1 MKNKLLFPSKF
12 RIIGIAL
19 LLLSAILFIAWLHYD
34 FMFPFLQTKPV
45 QPSIGF
51 SNLFEDNNLTNELI
65 GTGLLLGLIFIAFA
79 KESTEDERTQM
90 LRLQSLHIS
99 HYLNYL
105 IFTILLFSVNGI
117 SFFGAMLCLPYLF
130 LVTFI
135 VIYYFRLHLL
145 PKFAV
150 HEK

>member
-1 MKNKLLFPSKF
+1 MKNKLLFPPGF
-12 RIIGIAL
+12 RIMGIVL
-19 LLLSAILFIAWLHYD
+19 LILSTILFIVWLKYD
-34 FMFPFLQTKPV
+34 FQFSFLQTKPI
-45 QPSIGF
+45 QPANSISGI
-51 SNLFEDNNLTNELI
+51 FEDNNLTNELI

-79 KESTEDERTQM
+79 KEPIEDERTQM
-90 LRLQSLHIS
+90 LRLQSLQIS

-105 IFTILLFSVNGI
+105 LFAILLFGVNGI
-117 SFFGAMLCLPYLF
+117 SFLGMMLYLPYLF

-135 VIYYFRLHLL
+135 AVYYFRLHLL

>member
-1 MKNKLLFPSKF
+1 MKNKLLFPSRF
-12 RIIGIAL
+12 RIIGIVL
-19 LLLSAILFIAWLHYD
+19 LILSTILLIVWLKYD
-34 FMFPFLQTKPV
+34 FQFSFLQTKPI
-45 QPSIGF
+45 QPANNIFGI
-51 SNLFEDNNLTNELI
+51 FEDNNLTNELI

-79 KESTEDERTQM
+79 KESTEDERTQT